1 MSTIFIKS
9 IAVKKPNAQVVQIPN
24 MVSIL
29 WQLKEDDKLVMELS
43 EDTKQLII
51 RRATQEEIGQMAD
64 ATE

>member
-1 MSTIFIKS
+1 MSAIFIKS

-51 RRATQEEIGQMAD
+51 RRATQEEISQIVD